1 MVQHIPKALLL
12 ALLLGGCESITRYQ
26 QLGAPVMAEQKNDYR
41 YWRDL
46 FLGPWRSELMA
57 VCSDGMQFNSRGF
70 SYWDSAMTKSNTQ
83 NALVVRKVPPAQHYA
98 YEAGKALAM
107 NNACPDVR

>member
-1 MVQHIPKALLL
+1 MVKHLPKALLL

-26 QLGAPVMAEQKNDYR
+26 KLGAPVMAQQQNDYR

-46 FLGPWRSELMA
+46 FLGPWRSNLME
-57 VCSDGMQFNSRGF
+57 VCSDGRKFNSRGI
-70 SYWDSAMTKSNTQ
+70 SYWDHALAKLNTE
-83 NALVVRKVPPAQHYA
+83 NALKVRKVPPAQHYA

-107 NNACPDVR
+107 NNACPYVF